1 MAQGKLKVK
10 AKLPTNV
17 KKHKKRGPAT
27 TKRSNAPIKP
37 KKQGFQEAHKLKQI
51 ITKTV
56 NKAVEEEIRSQA
68 GKSNLNLSK
77 AQEAVANYNKNSNA
91 Q

>member
-10 AKLPTNV
+10 TKLPANS
-17 KKHKKRGPAT
+17 KKQQKKGSAN

-37 KKQGFQEAHKLKQI
+37 KKQKFEEAHKLKQI

-56 NKAVEEEIRSQA
+56 NKAVEEEIRAKA
-68 GKSNLNLSK
+68 GKSNFNLSK
-77 AQEAVANYNKNSNA
+77 AQQAVAKYNAEANK